1 MSSVDRSGPAPASG
15 TSAGRRWFA
24 RALPAGRFAPHWLD
38 RVPFRTRVA
47 AVVAAYLLVTLGIL
61 AALLLQLRAD
71 TLEAAGKLTQSLT
84 RMAARETSYAL
95 QSVQQT
101 LVIADGILD
110 RHQANGTLT
119 QAAIGAEFRALLNDR
134 PYIRVMWLIDGQGR
148 IVFHSKDESVGLD
161 VSDRA
166 YFRHHLDRLAES
178 FHIADPV
185 KSRITGASML
195 PATRSWVG
203 ADGRLRGV
211 IVAAID
217 PAFFQRAWMP
227 EDAGQD
233 FSVALLRGDGTLLM
247 RSPFVEGAMGKR
259 FDGASALAD
268 LARGVDRGLV
278 VRSSPIDGLQR
289 LVGFQQLSFDRNLV
303 IAVGQGVAGILAPW
317 RHIVGVVALGWMLAT
332 LGLAVLGT
340 WLVGEWQARQATER
354 NYRILFEGN
363 PDPMAVFDRDTRRYL
378 AVNDAMVRQ
387 YGWTREEFLKM
398 TPADLR
404 LQEDMYMLD
413 DLLREGAPDPGR
425 RIYGRHRR
433 KDGSIVDV
441 EVSVAAVE
449 FEGRAAF
456 LPMARDIT
464 ERRRAEREHRASEE
478 KLRQL
483 QKMEAVGQLT
493 GGVAHDFN
501 NILMVMMANTDALE
515 DDYDLPP
522 AVREHVSNIARATRR
537 AADLTRQLL
546 AFARKQA
553 LRPQVTD
560 LNDLVVA
567 TGRLLRRTLGEQVE
581 TDSVLADDLWPVNI
595 DRAQLETA
603 LLNLCLNA
611 RDAMPGGGRL
621 LIETRNVTRGAA
633 ALERHPGSR
642 PGDYVA
648 LSVTDTGGGIAPG
661 NLDKVF
667 EPFFTTKEV
676 GRGTGLGLSMVYGFV
691 QQSHGHVEIDSA
703 PGRGTTVTLYLPRSE
718 GVPEAAGDA
727 AGAVPRGRER
737 ILVVE
742 DDPQVR
748 LNVVRQ
754 LRDLGYSVDE
764 AVDGA
769 AGLAACECNP
779 PYALVLTDVIMPGA
793 MGGRALADALAAR
806 WPDLP
811 VVFMS
816 GYTEDAI
823 ACDGRLPP
831 GIRLLNKPFR
841 RRDLAQFVREAL
853 AAAEPGGVAES
864 RRADDSA
871 WSRNPAPVIVGEAK
885 DPSR

>member
-1 MSSVDRSGPAPASG
+1 MSVTDRTGPARTGQDRP
-15 TSAGRRWFA
+15 FA
-24 RALPAGRFAPHWLD
+24 RGLSADGSAAHWLH
-38 RVPFRTRVA
+38 RVPFRWRVA
-47 AVVAAYLLVTLGIL
+47 AGVAAYLLATLGIL

-95 QSVQQT
+95 QSVEQT

-119 QAAIGAEFRALLNDR
+119 QEAIGTEFRALLRDR
-134 PYIRVMWLIDGQGR
+134 PYVRSIWLIDEQGR
-148 IVFHSKDESVGLD
+148 IVFHSRDESIGFD
-161 VSDRA
+161 VSDRP
-166 YFRHHLDRLAES
+166 YFRHHLVHPADS
-178 FHIADPV
+178 FHVADPV
-185 KSRITGASML
+185 KSRITGAWML
-195 PATRSWVG
+195 PATRSWVA
-203 ADGRLRGV
+203 ADGRFRGV

-217 PAFFQRAWMP
+217 PGFFARTWTAD
-227 EDAGQD
+227 EAGRD
-233 FSVALLRGDGTLLM
+233 FVVTLMRSDGTLLM
-247 RSPFVEGAMGKR
+247 RSPLREKAMGER
-259 FDGASALAD
+259 IPAGAGLATMAQDIGRGIAIRVSPVDGAE
-268 LARGVDRGLV
+268 
-278 VRSSPIDGLQR
+278 R
-289 LVGFQQLSFDRNLV
+289 LVGFQPLPFDRNLV
-303 IAVGQGVAGILAPW
+303 VVVGQGIAGILAPW
-317 RHIVGVVALGWMLAT
+317 RHIVGIVALGWIFAT
-332 LGLAVLGT
+332 LGLAALAT
-340 WLVGEWQARQATER
+340 WLVGEWQARRASES
-354 NYRILFEGN
+354 NYRTLFEGN
-363 PDPMAVFDRDTRRYL
+363 PDPMAVFDRETRRYL

-404 LQEDMYMLD
+404 LPEDMHMLD
-413 DLLREGAPDPGR
+413 DLLREGPPDPGR

-441 EVSVAAVE
+441 EVSFAAVE
-449 FEGRAAF
+449 FEGRPAL

-522 AVREHVSNIARATRR
+522 AVRDHVSNIARATRR

-546 AFARKQA
+546 AFSRKQA

-560 LNDLVVA
+560 VNDLVVA

-581 TDSVLADDLWPVNI
+581 TDSVLADGLWPVSI

-603 LLNLCLNA
+603 LLNLCVNS

-621 LIETRNVTRGAA
+621 LIETRNVVRDAA
-633 ALERHPGSR
+633 SLERHPGTR

-648 LSVTDTGGGIAPG
+648 LSVTDTGTGIARE
-661 NLDKVF
+661 NLEKVF

-691 QQSHGHVEIDSA
+691 QQSRGFVEIDSA

-718 GVPEAAGDA
+718 GVPEAAADA
-727 AGAVPRGRER
+727 AVAVPRGRER

-742 DDPQVR
+742 DDAQVR
-748 LNVVRQ
+748 LNVVGQ
-754 LRDLGYSVDE
+754 LRGLGYSVDE
-764 AVDGA
+764 AADGA
-769 AGLAACECNP
+769 MGLAACEAAAT
-779 PYALVLTDVIMPGA
+779 PYDLVLTDVIMPGA
-793 MGGRALADALAAR
+793 MGGKALADALAAR
-806 WPDLP
+806 WPALP

-823 ACDGRLPP
+823 ARDGSLPA
-831 GIRLLNKPFR
+831 GVRLLNKPFR
-841 RRDLAQFVREAL
+841 RRELAQFVREAL
-853 AAAEPGGVAES
+853 AASAAFEGSSASAASADSSASAASEGSAAETSRVVAAE
-864 RRADDSA
+864 
-871 WSRNPAPVIVGEAK
+871 
-885 DPSR
+885 